1 MNHPD
6 KKSRKVRGAKP
17 SILIGEPNRGHLST
31 KAAGNEV
38 RAVPLD
44 PSDSPGKPAPPLM
57 LTPRIAWRRLCAATG
72 AGIAMRTFY
81 LWIATGKID
90 SVRMGRNTLIPAE
103 ALDNLINLINQC
115 LAGLMLTPR
124 LALRR
129 LCAGTGCEIGI
140 ETLYLWIATGKIDS
154 VRTGRNILIP
164 VEALDNL
171 IERCLRGER
180 LY

>member
-1 MNHPD
+1 MKHPD
-6 KKSRKVRGAKP
+6 KKSRKVREPRPSLLTGKP
-17 SILIGEPNRGHLST
+17 DPEHLST

-38 RAVPLD
+38 KAVVPDPLD
-44 PSDSPGKPAPPLM
+44 MSVMQAAPPAM

-140 ETLYLWIATGKIDS
+140 ETLYLWIATCKIDS
-154 VRTGRNILIP
+154 IRTGRNILIP
-164 VEALDNL
+164 VEAVDNL
-171 IERCLRGER
+171 IKLCLAGER
-180 LY
+180 L